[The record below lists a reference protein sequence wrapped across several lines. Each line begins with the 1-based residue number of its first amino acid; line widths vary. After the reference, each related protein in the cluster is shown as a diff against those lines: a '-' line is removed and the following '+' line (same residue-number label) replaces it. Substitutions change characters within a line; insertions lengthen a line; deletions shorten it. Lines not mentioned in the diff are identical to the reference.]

1 MPSRPDP
8 FSPLLHPTPAHA
20 TGVQAAAPIRVFIA
34 EDHAITLW
42 GLQRLID
49 GMAPRMQVVGTASH
63 RAALLAHPAAV
74 TADVILLDLDLA
86 GEDCAESLGD
96 LLRRSAGHVLVLTAD
111 DDLDKHRRV
120 VMGGARGV
128 VHKSE
133 PAPTILT
140 AIEKVHQGEVW
151 LNRNLLGQV
160 LGQLTGRAPAPR
172 PDDVHGQRI
181 ASLTPRE
188 REIIATLVRLR
199 GAKQL
204 ALALE
209 LGMSENTLRNHLTS
223 IYAKLDVRGRLEL
236 HVYATEHG
244 LAELPPRPA

>member
-1 MPSRPDP
+1 MPSLSEPL
-8 FSPLLHPTPAHA
+8 FPLLQPAASRDTAAHP
-20 TGVQAAAPIRVFIA
+20 QESIRVFIA

-49 GMAPRMQVVGTASH
+49 GMAPRMTVVGTATS
-63 RAALLAHPAAV
+63 RLALLGHPAAV

-151 LNRNLLGQV
+151 MNRNLLGQV
-160 LGQLTGRAPAPR
+160 LGQLTGRAPAAR
-172 PDDVHGQRI
+172 PDDIHGQRI

-188 REIIATLVRLR
+188 REIVAALVRLR

-204 ALALE
+204 ALALD

-244 LAELPPRPA
+244 LADRPQR